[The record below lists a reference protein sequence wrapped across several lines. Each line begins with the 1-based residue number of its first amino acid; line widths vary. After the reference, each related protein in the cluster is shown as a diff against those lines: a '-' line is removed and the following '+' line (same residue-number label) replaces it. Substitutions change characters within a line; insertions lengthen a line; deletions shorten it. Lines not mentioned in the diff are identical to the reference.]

1 MFQHAFRQF
10 VFAAAVLAL
19 VSAIPTGELEE
30 RASCTISS
38 VSTASSISSCS
49 SVTIKA
55 FTVPS
60 GSTLTLSP
68 KSGATITMAGDITF
82 AKTSSDGP
90 LFTIDGDDVTFDGAG
105 YSFDGNGAKY
115 WDGEGTNGGVDKP
128 HPFLKFKGSGTYSDF
143 TVLNSPAQ
151 AVSIGNSDGLVFD
164 SITIDNSDGDD
175 DDLGHNTDGFDVSA
189 DDVTI
194 QNSVVKNQD
203 DCIAIND
210 GSNIVFKNNK
220 CSGGHG
226 ISIGSISSGKSV
238 TDVTIS
244 GNTVTD
250 SMYGFRIKVKA
261 SATSAS
267 VSGITYSGNTLSGI
281 DEYGVLI
288 TQSYPDDEGTPGTGG
303 PISDVNFTGS
313 TTTIKVGDD
322 ATRLAVDCGACSGTW
337 DFSKLKITGGSA
349 GTVDSDDATISGGS
363 Y

>member
-10 VFAAAVLAL
+10 VFTAAVLAL

-128 HPFLKFKGSGTYSDF
+128 HPFLKAPAPTPTSRR
-143 TVLNSPAQ
+143 VLNSPAQ

-164 SITIDNSDGDD
+164 SITIDNSDGDT

-210 GSNIVFKNNK
+210 GSNIIFKNNK